1 MATAMRIVIGRL
13 VAGAAVLASVFVLA
27 DPAGAHPLEH
37 CTMGWK
43 SVDGVPVE
51 GSPEQPVLVCIEEF
65 HRHRLRDVII
75 STATISAVYLLLYAL
90 IITPEA
96 ARKEKQSRPGRWRLL
111 LRPRQLG
118 RALPR
123 RYWVASWCSLLP
135 ACLLGPVIVPEFL
148 EWAFPPV
155 SNLTVTLYVL
165 LCGIVTVIGARILAR
180 KTKQSAQSASQ
191 ATVD

>member
-1 MATAMRIVIGRL
+1 
-13 VAGAAVLASVFVLA
+13 
-27 DPAGAHPLEH
+27 
-37 CTMGWK
+37 MGWK

-96 ARKEKQSRPGRWRLL
+96 ARQEKQSRPGRWRLL
-111 LRPRQLG
+111 LRPRQLA

-123 RYWVASWCSLLP
+123 RYWVASWCSLFP
-135 ACLLGPVIVPEFL
+135 ACVLGPVIVPEFL

-155 SNLTVTLYVL
+155 SNLTVALYVL
-165 LCGIVTVIGARILAR
+165 LCGIITVISARILAH
-180 KTKQSAQSASQ
+180 KMKQSAQSAGE
-191 ATVD
+191 AKVD